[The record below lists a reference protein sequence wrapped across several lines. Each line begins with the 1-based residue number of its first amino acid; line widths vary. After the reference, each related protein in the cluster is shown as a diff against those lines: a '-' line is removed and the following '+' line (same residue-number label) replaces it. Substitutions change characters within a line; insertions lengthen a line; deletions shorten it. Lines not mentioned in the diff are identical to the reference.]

1 MSQSLWS
8 RDYFLIPVRGTSLAS
23 TKVAIPLE
31 QGLFFNDHW
40 IDRDGGLASQSLW
53 SRDYFLIAG
62 LRQPARSAGV
72 AIPLEQGLFFNLQG
86 GGSNGQLHVAIPLEQ
101 GLFFNTS
108 LLISH

>member
-72 AIPLEQGLFFNLQG
+72 AIPLEQGLFFNYFG
-86 GGSNGQLHVAIPLEQ
+86 ESNNAPVHGPKPL
-101 GLFFNTS
+101 GAGNIF
-108 LLISH
+108 

>member
-1 MSQSLWS
+1 MEQGLFFNDTASISW
-8 RDYFLIPVRGTSLAS
+8 RIPA
-23 TKVAIPLE
+23 VAIPLE
-31 QGLFFNDHW
+31 QGLFFNDPW
-40 IDRDGGLASQSLW
+40 FDRDGGLASQSLW